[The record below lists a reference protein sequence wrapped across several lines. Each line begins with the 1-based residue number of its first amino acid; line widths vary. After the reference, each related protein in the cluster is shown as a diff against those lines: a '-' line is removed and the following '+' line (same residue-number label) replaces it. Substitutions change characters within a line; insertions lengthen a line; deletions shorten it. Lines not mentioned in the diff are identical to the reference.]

1 MRKSNILFIPDL
13 LRWKISKK
21 WSTVVILL
29 LVVLCMAAHT
39 VENLSSFL
47 FAATAVSAPP
57 AVTSILWSVLP
68 PCLLNWL
75 TSHTDTVFS
84 QLMKIYVIFFFR
96 TELCFIVFFI
106 LLPAFFPV
114 CSLKW
119 INPEISLPAISWFFI
134 LLAGISNGI
143 LTFTVWFPKV
153 ATAMTESGSISPIL
167 IILSSETLFV
177 LRYLTK
183 WKACLVP
190 LSKRS
195 KPYVIPNTNKVSMFM
210 PNRINVIQK
219 T

>member
-143 LTFTVWFPKV
+143 LTFTVSFPKV
-153 ATAMTESGSISPIL
+153 VTAIWGSGGIFLISTIL
-167 IILSSETLFV
+167 FSEILFV
-177 LRYLTK
+177 
-183 WKACLVP
+183 P
-190 LSKRS
+190 LYSTRCNISLETHSK
-195 KPYVIPNTNKVSMFM
+195 K
-210 PNRINVIQK
+210 
-219 T
+219 